1 MGKLG
6 DWTNTH
12 IKLCTIISACL
23 IVVSLILII
32 AGAVLVGLSGGEWR
46 VGKETYEEFTERQS
60 AVLIAGDGFLSADHL
75 DAKQAAST
83 VLFSA
88 TSVWIRLF
96 KLLTPAILS
105 PNFLSNLFLHLPK
118 SSDIKVVSRR
128 PRVP

>member
-60 AVLIAGDGFLSADHL
+60 RYSGGIAMILLGILLFVCSIIALCCVIHL
-75 DAKQAAST
+75 KFVQRVIESSSQTQPLDS
-83 VLFSA
+83 SYDR
-88 TSVWIRLF
+88 TSV
-96 KLLTPAILS
+96 
-105 PNFLSNLFLHLPK
+105 
-118 SSDIKVVSRR
+118 SSGSTRNKRSSTS
-128 PRVP
+128 

>member
-1 MGKLG
+1 MLHANAN
-6 DWTNTH
+6 DDLN
-12 IKLCTIISACL
+12 I
-23 IVVSLILII
+23 
-32 AGAVLVGLSGGEWR
+32 
-46 VGKETYEEFTERQS
+46 S